1 MPSKAIETW
10 NERFARE
17 GYVFGTSPNEFLKRE
32 THRLAPG
39 QSVLAV
45 ADGEGRN
52 SVWLAKNG
60 LRVDAVDGSSVA
72 IEKARRLAGMEGV
85 SIAFEEADL
94 ETWTWPRSTYDAVI
108 AIFIQFAGPALRAHI
123 FEGMKKA
130 LKPDGLLLME
140 GYRPEQIAYGTGG
153 PRIAENLY
161 DEPMLQR
168 AFAEMEILHLLS
180 YDAEIHEGEG
190 HSGRSAL
197 IDLVARKSG

>member
-10 NERFARE
+10 NERYARE
-17 GYVFGTSPNEFLKRE
+17 GYVFGTSPNEFLRRE
-32 THRLAPG
+32 THRLTPG

-85 SIAFEEADL
+85 SVTFEEADI
-94 ETWTWPRSTYDAVI
+94 ETWAWPVSSYDAVV
-108 AIFIQFAGPALRAHI
+108 AIFIQFAGPGLRAHI
-123 FEGMKKA
+123 FDGMKQA
-130 LKPDGLLLME
+130 LKPGGLLLLE

-161 DEPMLQR
+161 DEQMLRR
-168 AFAEMEILHLLS
+168 AFGEFEFLHLAS
-180 YDAEIHEGEG
+180 YDADIHEGEG

-197 IDLVARKSG
+197 IDLVARKPI